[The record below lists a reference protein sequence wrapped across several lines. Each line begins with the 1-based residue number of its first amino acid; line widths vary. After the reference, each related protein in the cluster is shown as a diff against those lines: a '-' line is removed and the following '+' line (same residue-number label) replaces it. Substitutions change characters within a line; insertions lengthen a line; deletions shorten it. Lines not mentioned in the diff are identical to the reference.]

1 MKIIVYLYFDKMT
14 KQALLIQQLNAKMLA
29 FASLQKVAPPPT
41 GWIKA
46 VRTALGMTLEQLGNK
61 LSLTKQAAQAIENRE
76 KEGSITL
83 KALREAANA
92 LDMQLVYGFVPKDGS
107 LDALID
113 RKARELATQIV
124 LRTSQTM
131 KLEDQENSPER
142 IKKAIEER
150 ANVLKSEMLKML
162 WN

>member
-1 MKIIVYLYFDKMT
+1 MKLIVYLYFDKMT

-61 LSLTKQAAQAIENRE
+61 LSLSKQAAQAIENRE
-76 KEGSITL
+76 KEGSLTL

-150 ANVLKSEMLKML
+150 ANVLKSEMPKML

>member
-1 MKIIVYLYFDKMT
+1 MT
-14 KQALLIQQLNAKMLA
+14 KQALLIQQINAKMLA
-29 FASLQKVAPPPT
+29 FASLQKVAPPPS

-150 ANVLKSEMLKML
+150 ANAIKAEMPKML